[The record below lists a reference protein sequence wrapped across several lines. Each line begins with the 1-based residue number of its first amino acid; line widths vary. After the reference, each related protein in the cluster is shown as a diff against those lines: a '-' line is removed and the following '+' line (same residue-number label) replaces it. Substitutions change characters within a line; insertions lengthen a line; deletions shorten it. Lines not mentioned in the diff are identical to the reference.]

1 MADETIGRLTDLDIS
16 RLSAAISAP
25 SMESIALGYL
35 GLPIERV
42 MSVKD
47 VNRGNEFA
55 FNREL
60 IRNWSYR
67 NSSSDE
73 KLVSFV

>member
-1 MADETIGRLTDLDIS
+1 MADEMKGRLSYLDIS
-16 RLSAAISAP
+16 RLAAAISA
-25 SMESIALGYL
+25 SAMESIALGYL

-60 IRNWSYR
+60 IRNWSLR